1 MPELQSIYFGK
12 GAFTF
17 CWSNTEEDEEDEE
30 EDPWDYMTDNKSYPE
45 LIMKSADG
53 WLA

>member
-30 EDPWDYMTDNKSYPE
+30 EDT
-45 LIMKSADG
+45 LV
-53 WLA
+53 WLLLENDP